1 MQQEPTAKTDGVW
14 FPAVRFA
21 DGGPLLGGEISYP
34 LPSFLTADQ
43 ALGLAQSADRLIAWA
58 TAMKMRALA
67 RVEEAVAEE
76 MPPRNGSQPVRFGG
90 DEAHALAVAEVAT
103 ACAVSEGSAA
113 RSLNEAAELTTSQ
126 WEVLEAVEEGQIS
139 NGHARIILEQARFL
153 PAGHAEKFSRVALQ
167 RTRTRHGRFRTAVE
181 LRSCLR
187 RLRERL
193 HPESLTARKAAAH
206 RERGVWFSPE
216 PDGMCTLTAYLPAEV
231 GLAIFNG
238 LDHDA
243 LLVKARVAERS
254 RDSGAIVGG
263 GVRSGSSTLP
273 EFRADAL
280 AYRLLG
286 GTGTLD
292 FGAFRPEVVVTIP
305 IGLALGRGTGSEAT
319 LDSAELAGYGP
330 IDAPT
335 ARQLAA
341 LAPNW
346 QRLFTDCTT
355 GKALG
360 VGRTAYRPP
369 KALLRYLHSRDG
381 TCRFPGCTRPVS
393 VCEPD
398 HTVEWQDG
406 GTTDAGNLA
415 MLCRR
420 HHALKSIG
428 AWTYRQLPGSGNLE
442 WKSPFGRVLIS
453 EPMEFHPGPD
463 PGKLPEPPP
472 F

>member
-1 MQQEPTAKTDGVW
+1 MQYQTAPEADDAWV
-14 FPAVRFA
+14 PAVAFA
-21 DGGPLLGGEISYP
+21 DEDALLVGTVSFP

-43 ALGLAQSADRLIAWA
+43 ALRLVASADRLIAWG
-58 TAMKMRALA
+58 TVMKTRALA
-67 RVEEAVAEE
+67 RVEEAVGEE
-76 MPPRNGSQPVRFGG
+76 APARREEQPVRFGG
-90 DEAHALAVAEVAT
+90 NEAHGLAVTEVAT

-167 RTRTRHGRFRTAVE
+167 RVRTRHGRLRTAVE

-193 HPESLTARKAAAH
+193 HPESLAARKAAAH

-286 GTGTLD
+286 GTGELD
-292 FGAFRPEVVVTIP
+292 VGVFRAEVVVTIP
-305 IGLALGRGTGSEAT
+305 IGLALGRGAGSEAT

-330 IDAPT
+330 IDAST

-381 TCRFPGCTRPVS
+381 TCRFPGCTRAVS
-393 VCEPD
+393 LCEPD
-398 HTVEWQDG
+398 HTVEWRDYRRRQPCNAVPKTPRAQVHRGLEEQAVAWIRQSRMEITIRPRPHQRADG
-406 GTTDAGNLA
+406 
-415 MLCRR
+415 
-420 HHALKSIG
+420 I
-428 AWTYRQLPGSGNLE
+428 
-442 WKSPFGRVLIS
+442 PFRA
-453 EPMEFHPGPD
+453 
-463 PGKLPEPPP
+463 
-472 F
+472 

>member
-1 MQQEPTAKTDGVW
+1 MRHQTAPEVDDAWV
-14 FPAVRFA
+14 PAVAFA
-21 DGGPLLGGEISYP
+21 DGDSLLVGTVSFP
-34 LPSFLTADQ
+34 LPSFLSADQ
-43 ALGLAQSADRLIAWA
+43 ALRLVASADRLIAWG
-58 TAMKMRALA
+58 TAMKTRALA
-67 RVEEAVAEE
+67 RVEEAVGEE
-76 MPPRNGSQPVRFGG
+76 TPARREEQPVRFGG
-90 DEAHALAVAEVAT
+90 DEAHALAVTEVAT

-113 RSLNEAAELTTSQ
+113 RSLKEAAELTTSQ
-126 WEVLEAVEEGQIS
+126 WEVLEAVEEGEIS

-167 RTRTRHGRFRTAVE
+167 RTRTRHGRLRTAVE

-193 HPESLTARKAAAH
+193 HPESLAARKAAAH

-216 PDGMCTLTAYLPAEV
+216 PDGMCTLTASLPAEV

-243 LLVKARVAERS
+243 RLIKAKVAEHS
-254 RDSGAIVGG
+254 HDSGAIVGD

-280 AYRLLG
+280 AHRLLG
-286 GTGTLD
+286 GTGELE
-292 FGAFRPEVVVTIP
+292 FGVFRAEVVVTIP
-305 IGLALGRGTGSEAT
+305 LGLALGGGTGSEAT

-330 IDAPT
+330 IDGPT

-428 AWTYRQLPGSGNLE
+428 AWKYRQLPGSGNLE
-442 WKSPFGRVLIS
+442 WQSPFGRVHIS
-453 EPMEFHPGPD
+453 EPVEVHPGPD
-463 PGKLPEPPP
+463 PGKPPEPPP

>member
-1 MQQEPTAKTDGVW
+1 MRNQTVLGADDAWV
-14 FPAVRFA
+14 PAAAFA
-21 DGGPLLGGEISYP
+21 DEDSLLVGSVSFP
-34 LPSFLTADQ
+34 LPSFLSADQ
-43 ALGLAQSADRLIAWA
+43 ALRLVESADRLIAWG
-58 TAMKMRALA
+58 TAMKMHALA
-67 RVEEAVAEE
+67 RVEEAVGEE
-76 MPPRNGSQPVRFGG
+76 APARKEEQPVHFGG
-90 DEAHALAVAEVAT
+90 DEAHALAVTEVAT
-103 ACAVSEGSAA
+103 ACAVSESSAA
-113 RSLNEAAELTTSQ
+113 RSLNDAAELTTSR
-126 WEVLEAVEEGQIS
+126 WEILEAVEEGKIS

-153 PAGHAEKFSRVALQ
+153 PAGYAEKFSRVALQ
-167 RTRTRHGRFRTAVE
+167 RVRTRHGRLRTGVE

-193 HPESLTARKAAAH
+193 HPESLAARKAAAH

-243 LLVKARVAERS
+243 RMVKARVAERRHGSGTIAGDGAPAES
-254 RDSGAIVGG
+254 R
-263 GVRSGSSTLP
+263 TLP

-286 GTGTLD
+286 GKEDLESGV
-292 FGAFRPEVVVTIP
+292 FRAEVVVTIP
-305 IGLALGRGTGSEAT
+305 IGLALGSGTGSDEAPG
-319 LDSAELAGYGP
+319 SAELAGYGP
-330 IDAPT
+330 IDALT

-346 QRLFTDCTT
+346 QRLFTDCNT

-393 VCEPD
+393 LCEPD

-428 AWTYRQLPGSGNLE
+428 AWKYGQLSGNGNLE
-442 WKSPFGRVLIS
+442 WRSPLGRAHIS
-453 EPMEFHPGPD
+453 EPTEFDPGPHPGKP
-463 PGKLPEPPP
+463 PEPPP